1 MEFKKSSVEELIEKN
16 VIEKPMDGN
25 HGSIHPKSQDFTDVG
40 IPFIT
45 AADINSDKVDI
56 EKSNKLSQRNAQK
69 LKKGFAKQGDVLL
82 THKASVGR
90 TAIVHNTGYDYII
103 LSPQVTYYRIKDNTT
118 LLPEYL
124 YLYFKSKYF
133 NQTINQWAGGS
144 TRNYIGIT
152 AQRKLPIIYPSIKNQ
167 KKIIDIIMTFE
178 YKVQTNE
185 KIIANLEE
193 LSQTLFKRWF
203 VDFEFPDENGNPYKS
218 SGGEMIGSESGKI
231 PFNWKCS
238 KIKDINIV
246 ISDHVANGSF
256 KSIKENVQF
265 AEDLIDEYAVFARN
279 VDLKKG
285 NNKFEKYVTKTSYDF
300 LKKTHLYGHEVI
312 ISNVGDVGSVYLSP
326 ILNKPMVLGN
336 NQIFLNSDD
345 KNMNY
350 YFYLF
355 FKSTIGKNLIN
366 SITSGSV
373 QMKFNK
379 TDLRNSFII
388 LPSKNDMDN
397 LIEIIKKHIN
407 LIESKKNE
415 NMKLTQLRDTLLP
428 KLMSGE
434 LEIPDHIEVNED
446 ELSI

>member
-218 SGGEMIGSESGKI
+218 SGGKMIDSELGEMPELWSVKNINELLKIYSGYAFKSKWWSDDGYNVI
-231 PFNWKCS
+231 
-238 KIKDINIV
+238 KIKDINNNSIDITGLDKVNEIYVEKASNFKVYGGEILIALTGATAGKLGIV
-246 ISDHVANGSF
+246 PKLKELAFVNQRVGLITSNIDNVYIYHLLKSDRIRRLTLDQAIGSAQANISPVKFG
-256 KSIKENVQF
+256 SIKILWADEKTIDRYCQLTRSNYKKIVELYSENN
-265 AEDLIDEYAVFARN
+265 DLI
-279 VDLKKG
+279 
-285 NNKFEKYVTKTSYDF
+285 
-300 LKKTHLYGHEVI
+300 
-312 ISNVGDVGSVYLSP
+312 
-326 ILNKPMVLGN
+326 
-336 NQIFLNSDD
+336 
-345 KNMNY
+345 
-350 YFYLF
+350 
-355 FKSTIGKNLIN
+355 
-366 SITSGSV
+366 
-373 QMKFNK
+373 
-379 TDLRNSFII
+379 
-388 LPSKNDMDN
+388 
-397 LIEIIKKHIN
+397 
-407 LIESKKNE
+407 
-415 NMKLTQLRDTLLP
+415 QLRDTLLP

-434 LEIPDHIEVNED
+434 IEIPDDIEVNED

>member
-218 SGGEMIGSESGKI
+218 SDGEMIDSELGEI
-231 PFNWKCS
+231 PKRWTVKNLDDIANYVNGLAMQKFKPTDNQNS
-238 KIKDINIV
+238 LPVVKIKELK
-246 ISDHVANGSF
+246 NGSTDENSNRCNSEIPEKALIVDGDIIFSWSATLLVKMWCGGKAGLNQHLF
-256 KSIKENVQF
+256 KVSSDKYPKWF
-265 AEDLIDEYAVFARN
+265 YYYWTKRYIDYFIGIAN
-279 VDLKKG
+279 
-285 NNKFEKYVTKTSYDF
+285 
-300 LKKTHLYGHEVI
+300 
-312 ISNVGDVGSVYLSP
+312 
-326 ILNKPMVLGN
+326 
-336 NQIFLNSDD
+336 D
-345 KNMNY
+345 KATTM
-350 YFYLF
+350 
-355 FKSTIGKNLIN
+355 G
-366 SITSGSV
+366 
-373 QMKFNK
+373 
-379 TDLRNSFII
+379 
-388 LPSKNDMDN
+388 
-397 LIEIIKKHIN
+397 HIN
-407 LIESKKNE
+407 RKHLSHAKILIPNDQTLERFSRTFDDLLEKELSVSKESKR
-415 NMKLTQLRDTLLP
+415 LTELRDTLLP

-434 LEIPDHIEVNED
+434 IEIPTDIEVNED